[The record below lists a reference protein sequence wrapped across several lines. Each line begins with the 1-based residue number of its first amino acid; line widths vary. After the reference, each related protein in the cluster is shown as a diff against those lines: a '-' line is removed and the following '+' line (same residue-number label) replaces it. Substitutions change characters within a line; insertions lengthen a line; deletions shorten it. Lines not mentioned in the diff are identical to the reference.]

1 MTTLTTEYLT
11 SKVIDI
17 TSIITS
23 FEILKPK
30 IPNVFKTFQDIDNFI
45 DANQTDGIS
54 DYKICLHKFQTELNI
69 FLIHTED
76 HSIKEDLSKIVD
88 ITLTIFELIKYIE
101 IEYKMYL
108 DQNID
113 NILKFCKIYKNSQY
127 VDGETLQVLITK
139 EYTRHKVTMFER
151 INNSR
156 IQIQELMIYIEN
168 YISKLNNGQSNHNFY
183 N

>member
-1 MTTLTTEYLT
+1 M
-11 SKVIDI
+11 
-17 TSIITS
+17 
-23 FEILKPK
+23 
-30 IPNVFKTFQDIDNFI
+30 
-45 DANQTDGIS
+45 
-54 DYKICLHKFQTELNI
+54 
-69 FLIHTED
+69 
-76 HSIKEDLSKIVD
+76 
-88 ITLTIFELIKYIE
+88 IKYIE

-113 NILKFCKIYKNSQY
+113 NILKFCKINKNSQY

-156 IQIQELMIYIEN
+156 IQIKELMIYIEN